1 MPVTNEILPFAPQAT
16 VALSEI
22 LSLAEYTADS
32 QRLRGNQPGIAR
44 LELVNT
50 VLKQTSHMTAGL
62 AQFIANRYDGGVK
75 DDGNLDAVESGL
87 QAAIMSLVSGVTD
100 PLSKTLATLEAI
112 RKSWIG
118 APRYHR
124 STVLPPDYAWVNGDL
139 ILFED
144 RPEFEEVYLAGGFEG
159 MLLEANA
166 TSEQIAANLGKFRKH
181 PNGLGL
187 YLPSCGEQF
196 FRGWTGGGDGLA
208 GIYNAPGLPEIG
220 GHFAPRVL
228 VQGGLTNA
236 GVDPQHLSGAFHDG
250 RPDTT
255 ETAPILATEGTYR
268 VPAWNIRMLASRYN
282 PIYSASGTVMP
293 ESVNLP
299 VCLYLGLH
307 T

>member
-1 MPVTNEILPFAPQAT
+1 MPFAPQAT

-124 STVLPPDYAWVNGDL
+124 STALPPDYAWVNGDL
-139 ILFED
+139 IIFED

-187 YLPSCGEQF
+187 YLPSCGDQF
-196 FRGWTGGGDGLA
+196 FRACTGEVAQAGGSTQDTGRNVVASWTTGWEAYFVPTIAPTGAAFTTVGNAFELTNGFGQRVEQPFYA
-208 GIYNAPGLPEIG
+208 GIDASRVWGEHAG
-220 GHFAPRVL
+220 AEFAPTHVC
-228 VQGGLTNA
+228 
-236 GVDPQHLSGAFHDG
+236 
-250 RPDTT
+250 
-255 ETAPILATEGTYR
+255 I
-268 VPAWNIRMLASRYN
+268 
-282 PIYSASGTVMP
+282 
-293 ESVNLP
+293 P
-299 VCLYLGLH
+299 VIIYLGNSA
-307 T
+307 

>member
-1 MPVTNEILPFAPQAT
+1 MLDSQEDDMPVTNEILPFAPQAT

-187 YLPSCGEQF
+187 YLPSCDEQF
-196 FRGWTGGGDGLA
+196 FRAWTGA
-208 GIYNAPGLPEIG
+208 GESGKYNAPGLPDIIG
-220 GHFAPRVL
+220 KYGQIFARPEVAEGPFAGSDIIAENL
-228 VQGGLTNA
+228 QGGTDSAIDYLVTVRFRASAAN
-236 GVDPQHLSGAFHDG
+236 PTYGA
-250 RPDTT
+250 
-255 ETAPILATEGTYR
+255 
-268 VPAWNIRMLASRYN
+268 
-282 PIYSASGTVMP
+282 SATVMP
-293 ESVNLP
+293 SSINLP
-299 VCLYLGLH
+299 IILYMGIAA
-307 T
+307 

>member
-196 FRGWTGGGDGLA
+196 FRGWTGA
-208 GIYNAPGLPEIG
+208 GESGRYNAPGLPEVSG
-220 GHFAPRVL
+220 SF
-228 VQGGLTNA
+228 
-236 GVDPQHLSGAFHDG
+236 GVRGTMIIDNSIIEANGAF
-250 RPDTT
+250 RIT
-255 ETAPILATEGTYR
+255 ETSYDVDYASFQVSSNLSSQGCTFD
-268 VPAWNIRMLASRYN
+268 ASRN
-282 PIYSASGTVMP
+282 NTIYGASPTVMP
-293 ESVNLP
+293 ASVDIP
-299 VCLYLGLH
+299 ICLYLGLH

>member
-1 MPVTNEILPFAPQAT
+1 MPVINEILPFAPQAT
-16 VALSEI
+16 VELSEI
-22 LSLAEYTADS
+22 LSLADYTADM

-50 VLKQTSHMTAGL
+50 VLRQTSHMAAGL

-196 FRGWTGGGDGLA
+196 FRGWTQGTGREAGSAQGDA
-208 GIYNAPGLPEIG
+208 ARNISADAPYLSTNQIG
-220 GHFAPRVL
+220 AQAEGAFSWHTLIGPLTLITYETEAS
-228 VQGGLTNA
+228 GGLSFESSRVVPTAEEN
-236 GVDPQHLSGAFHDG
+236 
-250 RPDTT
+250 RP
-255 ETAPILATEGTYR
+255 
-268 VPAWNIRMLASRYN
+268 
-282 PIYSASGTVMP
+282 
-293 ESVNLP
+293 VNVALP
-299 VCLYLGLH
+299 VCIYLGLPA
-307 T
+307 

>member
-1 MPVTNEILPFAPQAT
+1 MLDSQEDDMPVTNEILPFAPQAT

-196 FRGWTGGGDGLA
+196 FRAWTGGGDGLA
-208 GIYNAPGLPEIG
+208 GTYNAPGLPEIE
-220 GHFAPRVL
+220 GHFDGCDLLGDSRA
-228 VQGGLTNA
+228 
-236 GVDPQHLSGAFHDG
+236 DWSGAFIRDG
-250 RPDTT
+250 TLYGNVTVTVSGVGIELPTT
-255 ETAPILATEGTYR
+255 FSAR
-268 VPAWNIRMLASRYN
+268 ASN
-282 PIYSASGTVMP
+282 PIYGSSATVMP
-293 ESVNLP
+293 ASINLP
-299 VCLYLGLH
+299 VILYLGLH

>member
-1 MPVTNEILPFAPQAT
+1 LDSQEDDMPVTNEILPFAPQAT

-196 FRGWTGGGDGLA
+196 FRGWRPGA
-208 GIYNAPGLPEIG
+208 GEAGKYNAPGLPDIIG
-220 GHFAPRVL
+220 KYGQVFARPAVAEGPFAGSDIIAEN
-228 VQGGLTNA
+228 VQGGTDSAIDYLVTVGFRASAAN
-236 GVDPQHLSGAFHDG
+236 PTYGA
-250 RPDTT
+250 
-255 ETAPILATEGTYR
+255 
-268 VPAWNIRMLASRYN
+268 
-282 PIYSASGTVMP
+282 SATVMP
-293 ESVNLP
+293 SSINLP
-299 VCLYLGLH
+299 IILYMGIA

>member
-50 VLKQTSHMTAGL
+50 VLKQTSHMAAGL

-144 RPEFEEVYLAGGFEG
+144 RPDFEEVYLAGGFEG

-196 FRGWTGGGDGLA
+196 FRGWTGGA
-208 GIYNAPGLPEIG
+208 GNAGGYNAPGLPEIE
-220 GHFAPRVL
+220 GHFDGCDILGDSISDWR
-228 VQGGLTNA
+228 
-236 GVDPQHLSGAFHDG
+236 GAFIRDG
-250 RPDTT
+250 LLYGNIVGSPSGMGIELPTT
-255 ETAPILATEGTYR
+255 FSA
-268 VPAWNIRMLASRYN
+268 MASN
-282 PIYSASGTVMP
+282 PIYGSSATVMP
-293 ESVNLP
+293 ASINLP
-299 VCLYLGLH
+299 VILYLGILA
-307 T
+307 